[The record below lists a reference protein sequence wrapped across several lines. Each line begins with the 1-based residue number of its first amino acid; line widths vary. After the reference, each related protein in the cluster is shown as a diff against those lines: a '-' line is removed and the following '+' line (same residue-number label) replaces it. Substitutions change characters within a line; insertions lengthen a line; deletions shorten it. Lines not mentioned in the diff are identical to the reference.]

1 MRRYNLLRDGRL
13 VLSGT
18 EAELTRFIH
27 MAHCFSFDWAIR
39 FAGYSV
45 EAVGERD
52 K

>member
-1 MRRYNLLRDGRL
+1 MMRYNLLRDGRL

-18 EAELTRFIH
+18 QADLMRFVH
-27 MAHCFSFDWAIR
+27 LAHCFSFDWAIR

-45 EAVGERD
+45 EVIVEGD